1 MSAQTLV
8 ERYRAF
14 LLGLAVFMCVG
25 TVIEL
30 WLTGHTEQPL
40 QFVPFIMCALAIAAI
55 LAAFLN
61 PTRTT
66 LWTLRIVMG
75 LLVLGSLVGIYEHLT
90 GNWEILLE
98 TKPNLAA
105 AEMFW
110 DALRGAAPM
119 LAPGILTLVAVLA
132 IAATYAH
139 PALEMRAKIK

>member
-110 DALRGAAPM
+110 DSLRGAAPM